1 MIPKLLSTGL
11 ADLLPMS
18 RSGDPTHHVSWIIR
32 ELCIKLGHF
41 TTSSMTPEQQTRMEL
56 GSVFEDAVVHALA
69 ARYAESDEHYTRPG
83 EYKLDGLIGTPD
95 LLNDYQRNSENMW
108 TVIEIK
114 LTWMSARHDP
124 ESEKF
129 WRYWVQLMAYCKLVG
144 THHGQLHVCH
154 INGDYREN
162 RLPIYRVYEVEF
174 TDTEL
179 NENWAML
186 VSNGEVMRNAAN

>member
-1 MIPKLLSTGL
+1 MTPKLIASGLSEL
-11 ADLLPMS
+11 VPMQ
-18 RSGDPTHHVSWIIR
+18 RSGDETHHVSWIIR

-69 ARYAESDEHYTRPG
+69 ARYASSDDSFVQPG
-83 EYKLDGLIGTPD
+83 EFELDGLIGTPD
-95 LLNDYQRNSENMW
+95 LLDNQVGAL

-114 LTWMSARHDP
+114 LTWMSSRWDP
-124 ESEKF
+124 EDVKY

-144 THHGQLHVCH
+144 TPHGRLHVCH

-162 RLPIYRVYEVEF
+162 RLPDYKVYEVEF
-174 TDTEL
+174 SRAEL
-179 NENWAML
+179 DENWRML
-186 VSNGEVMRNAAN
+186 VTNGKVLRGKR